1 MSQPVRTGI
10 IGVGNISQAYFN
22 SARRL
27 EDIEIVACADLDME
41 VARAKA
47 EENGIKAQS
56 VDDLLADPEIGIVIN
71 LTIPQAHAEV
81 NRKILMAG
89 KHAHAE
95 KPFAIT
101 REDGKAVLDLAR
113 QKGLLIGSAPD
124 TFLGGG
130 LQTCRKLIDDN
141 WIGRP
146 IAGTAI
152 MACPGHESW
161 HPNPGFYY
169 LTGGG
174 PVFDMAPYYIT
185 ALVHL
190 LGPVAR
196 VSAMAS
202 RPHDTRIA
210 TSEAAHGRVL
220 PVEVDTHTAGLLE
233 FANGAIISLVMS
245 FDVKKHSAHP
255 IEIHGTAASLK
266 VPDPNIFGGEVFIAH
281 GPKQDWQS
289 VPLAFPHTDNF
300 RGIGAADLAVALREN
315 RTNRCSG
322 ELAYHVLDVM
332 IALGESARDGRHIT
346 LESTATQPAP
356 LPLGLMEGRL
366 QL

>member
-1 MSQPVRTGI
+1 MFKPVKTGI

-27 EDIEIVACADLDME
+27 ADIEIVACADLDME
-41 VARAKA
+41 VAREKA
-47 EENGIKAQS
+47 QENGIRALS
-56 VDDLLADPEIGIVIN
+56 VDELLADPEIGIVIN

-81 NRKILMAG
+81 NTRILAAG

-101 REDGKAVLDLAR
+101 REDGRAVLDLAR
-113 QKGLLIGSAPD
+113 DKGLLIGCAPD
-124 TFLGGG
+124 TFLGAG
-130 LQTCRKLIDDN
+130 LQTCRKLIDDGR
-141 WIGRP
+141 IGRP
-146 IAGTAI
+146 IAGTAT

-190 LGPVAR
+190 LGAVAR

-202 RPHDTRIA
+202 RPHETRIA
-210 TSEAAHGRVL
+210 TSEAAKGRVL

-255 IEIHGTAASLK
+255 IEIHGTEASLK
-266 VPDPNIFGGEVFIAH
+266 VPDPNTFGGPVFVASA
-281 GPKQDWQS
+281 PSADWED
-289 VPLAFPHTDNF
+289 VPLAFPHADNF

-315 RTNRCSG
+315 RPNRCSG
-322 ELAYHVLDVM
+322 DLAYHVLDVM
-332 IALGESARDGRHIT
+332 IALEDSAREGRHIT
-346 LESTATQPAP
+346 LDSTCAQPAP
-356 LPLGLMEGRL
+356 LPLGLVEGHL
-366 QL
+366 EV